1 MFGFFFIFCSLGSQV
16 EWRSISQGVSKLHG
30 ELDQG
35 SQIYTSSV
43 DGVTSV
49 VGWGLTRVWASG
61 TAVML
66 FDLGEALH
74 VGQTA

>member
-1 MFGFFFIFCSLGSQV
+1 M
-16 EWRSISQGVSKLHG
+16 SKLHG
-30 ELDQG
+30 KLDQG